1 MFGKGSK
8 ETLLHST
15 LLVGLYQDFF
25 SFSFFFLATWN
36 SRRTICHYN
45 HNHHH
50 HHWNWRL
57 AWERI
62 LPITPTS
69 TNKKKPK
76 RISQNNRKIQ
86 IQILR
91 YIQHT
96 FTILLIYLS
105 QVLLQCCY
113 YVLNKNNNN
122 NNRKL
127 INIFILFFR
136 FKISSIIRKKR
147 TTRIHSRF
155 KCV

>member
-1 MFGKGSK
+1 MVKVAKKLFFIQPCW
-8 ETLLHST
+8 
-15 LLVGLYQDFF
+15 LVCIRIFF
-25 SFSFFFLATWN
+25 LFLFFFWQLEIQDEQSAIIIIIIIIIIEIDDLHEKEFYL
-36 SRRTICHYN
+36 SRQLVQT
-45 HNHHH
+45 
-50 HHWNWRL
+50 
-57 AWERI
+57 
-62 LPITPTS
+62 
-69 TNKKKPK
+69 KKKPK